1 MQPANPSRRELVA
14 GGMRDDKVMRIVGL
28 ASTVL
33 FDKQNA
39 YNPINRRISIV
50 IMNKRTEEEILA
62 DGKVVEIEDSQE
74 LEGGALGAKPAAVTA
89 R

>member
-1 MQPANPSRRELVA
+1 MRNGFDGRQFAGGQLDISNWELSTNRANASRREPIA
-14 GGMRDDKVMRIVGL
+14 GGMRDDKVMRAVGL

-50 IMNKRTEEEILA
+50 IMNKRTEDAILA
-62 DGKVVEIEDSQE
+62 DWK
-74 LEGGALGAKPAAVTA
+74 AV
-89 R
+89 

>member
-1 MQPANPSRRELVA
+1 MVDS
-14 GGMRDDKVMRIVGL
+14 KVMRVVGL

-33 FDKQNA
+33 YDKQDA

-50 IMNKRTEEEILA
+50 IMNKRTEEAILA
-62 DGKVVEIEDSQE
+62 DGKSVEV
-74 LEGGALGAKPAAVTA
+74 EGAEEVQSATATPAAS

>member
-1 MQPANPSRRELVA
+1 
-14 GGMRDDKVMRIVGL
+14 MRDDKVMRTVGL

-50 IMNKRTEEEILA
+50 IMNKRTEEAILA
-62 DGKVVEIEDSQE
+62 DGKQVEIEDAQG
-74 LEGGALGAKPAAVTA
+74 LEGAALPAQPA
-89 R
+89 RAAAR